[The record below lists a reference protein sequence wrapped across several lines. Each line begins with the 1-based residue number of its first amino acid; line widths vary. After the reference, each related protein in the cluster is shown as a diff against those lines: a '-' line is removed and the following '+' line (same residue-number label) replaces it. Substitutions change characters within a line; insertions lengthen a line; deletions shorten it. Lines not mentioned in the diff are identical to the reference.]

1 MHGVRGVETKSRER
15 VACAVDFPLHS
26 SQIGLQTKNEFSH
39 ARVCRYVVPRPRT
52 PGVAP
57 VEMEGGLGW
66 DEVGTAWQRV
76 ELEAPRV
83 ASVTPRAAS
92 RSSLADSPDTDP
104 ASTASDDSRKRL
116 AGQGGAG
123 DDGPAVP
130 KRARL

>member
-1 MHGVRGVETKSRER
+1 MPVPAREGYAVCALRRGHT
-15 VACAVDFPLHS
+15 ACLHA
-26 SQIGLQTKNEFSH
+26 G

-92 RSSLADSPDTDP
+92 RSSLVDSPDTDP